1 MRAAPPNAPGL
12 LARSCPHRGAAVALV
27 LITLF
32 PCAVQCQITPNQAS
46 AIRAGIENRV
56 EALTILGGDFGLSD
70 GLFRSRASLSPV
82 QARAD
87 VKSNLTKAG
96 GDGEIGDP
104 RPLSSFD
111 IGWQP
116 RLQGNMGYLES
127 TYYQRSG
134 LLASDS
140 SKYTTY
146 AIEFGGGARFWLSD
160 HFSLAPTLM
169 GLYGHTSN
177 DYTVRSAFMTANQAL
192 ANRLGLIDW
201 SVDTWT
207 LRPALNF
214 QYVIR
219 LDRNI
224 ITLSSDPAYF
234 YTKDFSRSNSHVH
247 IDGSSGSMANKIDVD
262 VPLGIELYGHELRSG
277 GYLSRTELFGDLR
290 SGLEVH
296 HLNEIHGRLVL
307 DFLNQY
313 WKFQWIGVGA
323 SYLWGPNIK
332 GWTVGADV
340 AFRF

>member
-1 MRAAPPNAPGL
+1 MRARPLNARDF
-12 LARSCPHRGAAVALV
+12 LARSCPHRGATAAWV
-27 LITLF
+27 LIALL
-32 PCAVQCQITPNQAS
+32 PCAARCQISPNQANE
-46 AIRAGIENRV
+46 IRTGIENRV

-70 GLFRSRASLSPV
+70 GSFRSGATLQPG
-82 QARAD
+82 QAGAN
-87 VKSNLTKAG
+87 VEWNVTKAG
-96 GDGEIGDP
+96 GDGDVGDP
-104 RPLSSFD
+104 RPLGHLH

-127 TYYQRSG
+127 TYRPRSG
-134 LLASDS
+134 LRASDS
-140 SKYTTY
+140 SEYTTY

-177 DYTVRSAFMTANQAL
+177 HYTARSTFMRANQAL
-192 ANRLGLIDW
+192 ATRLGLINW
-201 SVDTWT
+201 SVDTLT
-207 LRPALNF
+207 LRPALNV

-219 LDRNI
+219 LYRSL
-224 ITLSSDPAYF
+224 ITLSSDPIYF
-234 YTKDFSRSNSHVH
+234 YTEDFNSSNPNVQ
-247 IDGSSGSMANKIDVD
+247 IDGSSGSVANKIDVD

-277 GYLSRTELFGDLR
+277 GYLSRTDLLGDLR
-290 SGLEVH
+290 SGLGVH
-296 HLNEIHGRLVL
+296 HMNEIHGRLVL

-323 SYLWGPNIK
+323 SYLWGPNIT

>member
-1 MRAAPPNAPGL
+1 MRAAPLNAPDRV
-12 LARSCPHRGAAVALV
+12 ARSCPHRGAAVALV

-32 PCAVQCQITPNQAS
+32 PCVARCQIAPNQAN
-46 AIRAGIENRV
+46 AIRTGIENRV

-70 GLFRSRASLSPV
+70 GRFKSRTSLPAVEAS
-82 QARAD
+82 AD
-87 VKSNLTKAG
+87 VVSNVTKGG
-96 GDGEIGDP
+96 GDGDVGDP
-104 RPLSSFD
+104 RPLRSLD

-116 RLQGNMGYLES
+116 RLQGNVGYLES
-127 TYYQRSG
+127 RYVPRSG
-134 LLASDS
+134 LLANDT

-177 DYTVRSAFMTANQAL
+177 NYTAQSAFMRANQAL
-192 ANRLGLIDW
+192 ATRLGLIDW

-207 LRPALNF
+207 LRPALNV

-219 LDRNI
+219 LYRSI
-224 ITLSSDPAYF
+224 ITLSSDPTYF
-234 YTKDFSRSNSHVH
+234 YTEDFNHSNPNVQIH
-247 IDGSSGSMANKIDVD
+247 GSSGSMANKIDVD
-262 VPLGIELYGHELRSG
+262 LPLGIELYGHELRSG

-296 HLNEIHGRLVL
+296 HINEIHGRLVL
-307 DFLNQY
+307 DFLKQY

-323 SYLWGPNIK
+323 SYLWGPNIT